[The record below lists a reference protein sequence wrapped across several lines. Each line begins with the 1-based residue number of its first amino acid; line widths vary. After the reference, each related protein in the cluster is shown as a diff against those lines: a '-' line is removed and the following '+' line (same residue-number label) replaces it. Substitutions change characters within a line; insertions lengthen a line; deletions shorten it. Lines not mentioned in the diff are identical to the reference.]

1 MAHLST
7 RFSLEQPADRHAV
20 KQLKR
25 ELDTL
30 PGVTS
35 VSVSGSRL
43 AVDYDPSGIRR
54 EDIQQKVQ
62 SLGFGIQ
69 GAELENRETAMGR
82 LPVSVFSWPPP
93 GGRGGTPPPSPS
105 WSGSRRRAL
114 SGAGRTAPRHLPGTP
129 PGG

>member
-43 AVDYDPSGIRR
+43 AVDYDPTGVRR
-54 EDIQQKVQ
+54 ADIQQKVQ
-62 SLGFGIQ
+62 SLGFGI
-69 GAELENRETAMGR
+69 
-82 LPVSVFSWPPP
+82 
-93 GGRGGTPPPSPS
+93 RGTE
-105 WSGSRRRAL
+105 
-114 SGAGRTAPRHLPGTP
+114 
-129 PGG
+129 

>member
-7 RFSLEQPADRHAV
+7 RFSLEHPADSHAV

-43 AVDYDPSGIRR
+43 AVDYDPSGVRR
-54 EDIQQKVQ
+54 EDIQKKVQ

-69 GAELENRETAMGR
+69 GAE
-82 LPVSVFSWPPP
+82 
-93 GGRGGTPPPSPS
+93 
-105 WSGSRRRAL
+105 
-114 SGAGRTAPRHLPGTP
+114 
-129 PGG
+129 